1 MRVEKR
7 ENARSRKPRG
17 RKVRES
23 REKPTETVT
32 VSDDFKIPGTN
43 YVIEEGDVID
53 IFEAKKGSK
62 KKSTRK

>member
-7 ENARSRKPRG
+7 KNVQSRKPGG

-23 REKPTETVT
+23 REKLTETVT

-53 IFEAKKGSK
+53 IFEVEKGSK
-62 KKSTRK
+62 KKSIRK